1 MGTRGPPAG
10 GRAWRP
16 GRWTVADTVPRLTF
30 AEARWERATPGPG
43 PDDAEIRRRLARFP
57 ALRHAPFERLAGGL
71 RACTVRVGDVVARL
85 ALAPDHDLG
94 KEAAAH
100 ARLAGLVRVP
110 RVLDL
115 DAEARVMLL
124 EFVAHEPLPATAEAG
139 AAVGRVAAALH
150 GVVFP
155 TWGFFAPGTPRG
167 TAPDTLRPEPTHP
180 TALEALL
187 AWADGAL
194 AGAAG
199 AHLGPA
205 LVAAVRRA
213 WDDGGDALAAACAEA
228 SFVHGDFKPA
238 NLKWIAATGEVLV
251 LDLEFAWAGPA
262 SMDVG
267 QLLRWEVPAAF
278 VDAFAAAYHA
288 GGGRLPDGWRRTVDL
303 LDLFNVVGLLDHPGD
318 LPVRDADLLAR
329 ARRTTGLAP

>member
-1 MGTRGPPAG
+1 M
-10 GRAWRP
+10 
-16 GRWTVADTVPRLTF
+16 ADAVPRLSW
-30 AEARWERATPGPG
+30 AEAAWERAPTGPW
-43 PDDAEIRRRLARFP
+43 PDAAEVRRRLARWSRL
-57 ALRHAPFERLAGGL
+57 AAAPHVALAGGL

-85 ALAPDHDLG
+85 AVAPDHDLG

-150 GVVFP
+150 GLGFP
-155 TWGFFAPGTPRG
+155 TWGFFAPGTPSG
-167 TAPDTLRPEPTHP
+167 TAPATLRPEPTHP

-194 AGAAG
+194 GGAAG
-199 AHLGPA
+199 ARLGPRLA
-205 LVAAVRRA
+205 AAVRRA
-213 WDDGGDALAAACAEA
+213 WDDGHAALARACASA
-228 SFVHGDFKPA
+228 AFVHGDFKPA
-238 NLKWIAATGEVLV
+238 NLKWLPATREVLV

-262 SMDVG
+262 LMDVG

-278 VDAFAAAYHA
+278 VDAFAAAYVA
-288 GGGRLPDGWRRTVDL
+288 GGGGLPDGWRRTADL

-329 ARRTTGLAP
+329 ARRTTGLASPAGGR